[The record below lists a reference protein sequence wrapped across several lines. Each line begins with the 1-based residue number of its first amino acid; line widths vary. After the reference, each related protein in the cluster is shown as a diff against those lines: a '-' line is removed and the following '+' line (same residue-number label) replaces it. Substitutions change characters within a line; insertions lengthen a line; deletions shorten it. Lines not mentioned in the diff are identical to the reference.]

1 MKHIMDKVYR
11 FYHKY
16 RNLVKLIDRQTT
28 MKTATKSVL
37 GALLI
42 SFLIVLLPS
51 ILIINMFIFT
61 KLKLFLSIILL
72 IVVIGWVFL
81 YYHFYYVLIK
91 NYHEKIKEINT
102 KIPYY
107 VESSFVAFILMT
119 LGFIVLTVIF

>member
-1 MKHIMDKVYR
+1 MKHIMDRVYK

-28 MKTATKSVL
+28 MNTVLKSVF

-42 SFLIVLLPS
+42 SFLIILPPS
-51 ILIINMFIFT
+51 ILVINMFIFT
-61 KLKLFLSIILL
+61 KLKLFLSILLLCLVIL
-72 IVVIGWVFL
+72 WVYL
-81 YYHFYYVLIK
+81 YYHFYYKLLK

-102 KIPYY
+102 KIPKN
-107 VESSFVAFILMT
+107 VEFAFVGFIMLT